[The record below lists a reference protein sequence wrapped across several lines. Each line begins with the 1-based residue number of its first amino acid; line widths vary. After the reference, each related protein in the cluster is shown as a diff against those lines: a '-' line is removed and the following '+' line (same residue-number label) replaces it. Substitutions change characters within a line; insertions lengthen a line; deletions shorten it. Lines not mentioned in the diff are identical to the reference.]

1 MSQKQVMLYNTVKH
15 LESKKDKQQNYLA
28 QTWIEHYMASFTVTT
43 ATTIISQGISI
54 LIPGIE
60 TLN

>member
-1 MSQKQVMLYNTVKH
+1 MLYNTVKH

-28 QTWIEHYMASFTVTT
+28 QAWIEHYMASFTVTT

>member
-1 MSQKQVMLYNTVKH
+1 MLYNTVKH
-15 LESKKDKQQNYLA
+15 FESKKDKQPNYLA
-28 QTWIEHYMASFTVTT
+28 QAWIEHYMASFTVTT
-43 ATTIISQGISI
+43 TTTIISQGISI